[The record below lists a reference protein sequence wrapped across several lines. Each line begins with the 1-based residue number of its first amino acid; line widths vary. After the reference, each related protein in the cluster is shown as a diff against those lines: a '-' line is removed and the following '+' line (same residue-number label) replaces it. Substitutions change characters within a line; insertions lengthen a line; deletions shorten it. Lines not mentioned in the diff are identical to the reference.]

1 MSGGDTYALAGEV
14 SGGFRMW
21 ILFRGE
27 GDQFDQAVPCINEL
41 PGGFRCG
48 LANVLRFMGTNV
60 AGGRVQ
66 ERAFDMEAQY
76 ASPGEWILAPEFDQ
90 VSKFGAEGID
100 SVRDEGGEDS
110 TESIC
115 IQGLA
120 AVVEFLRR
128 EVGGAEVCPGV
139 TVDLEVNRFQRDS
152 HGMAQ
157 IRATS
162 FSSRLANSTHTT
174 RASPV
179 SSTSLPA
186 WMAALMCGS
195 MDSQPL

>member
-1 MSGGDTYALAGEV
+1 MSGGDPDSLAGEV
-14 SGGFRMW
+14 SGGYRVW

-27 GDQFDQAVPCINEL
+27 GNELDQALPCVQEFS
-41 PGGFRCG
+41 GGFRGG
-48 LANVLRFMGTNV
+48 LANVLRFMGTDV
-60 AGGRVQ
+60 ARRRVQ
-66 ERAFDMEAQY
+66 ERAFDMETQD
-76 ASPGEWILAPEFDQ
+76 ASPGDRILVPQFDQ
-90 VSKFGAEGID
+90 VSEFGAEGID

-120 AVVEFLRR
+120 AMVEFLRR

-195 MDSQPL
+195 MESQPL